1 MALPRASVDPRDD
14 PTTLPAMTHEP
25 FLARL
30 LAVSLALALATAGCA
45 EPDAGG
51 EDGTDAGADVVL
63 RGGVV
68 LTAVEGADPVTALA
82 IAGERVLAVGADA
95 EISDLIG
102 PDTRVIELDGR
113 LVTPGI
119 NDAHLHFASGGL
131 SLLRVDLNG
140 TTTLGAIEERVRAA
154 AEGQP
159 AGTWIVGRGWDHT
172 RLPEAELG
180 PGGWP
185 TKEALDR
192 AAPDHPVFLSRVDGH
207 TVWVNSRALEAAGV
221 TAETPDPEGG
231 EIVRDENGEPT
242 GIFKENADRLVSAS
256 IPETEEALLRRGIE
270 AALEHAAAAG
280 VTSATTSASFREI
293 AIYRRLADDG
303 RLTTRLYAWVPLTG
317 ANVDTLR
324 ARGVTAATGD
334 AWLRTGI
341 LKAYSDGTLGSRTA
355 WMLEPFS
362 DDPSTSGISTTPAPR
377 MDSLIL
383 AAHEAGLQIAVH
395 AIGDA
400 AARSVLDGVE
410 KAREALGANDLRPRI
425 EHAQVL
431 DVDDLPRFAELGV
444 IVSMQPTHA
453 TSDMRWVEERIG
465 HDRAVEGGYVWRSLL
480 DAGARIAFGTDFPV
494 EPIDPVEGI
503 YSAVTRQSRDQPGDP
518 PNGWLPEQ
526 RLSIEEA
533 IRLYTAESA
542 YAEFQEG
549 DKGTLEAGMLAD
561 LVVWDRDLTSIPPE
575 EILAAAPDLTMVG
588 GRFVYER

>member
-1 MALPRASVDPRDD
+1 
-14 PTTLPAMTHEP
+14 MTHEP
-25 FLARL
+25 FRHRL
-30 LAVSLALALATAGCA
+30 LSVSLAFALATAGCA
-45 EPDAGG
+45 EPDADGAGGG
-51 EDGTDAGADVVL
+51 EGADVVL

-68 LTAVEGADPVTALA
+68 LTAVEGADPVTAIA
-82 IAGERVLAVGADA
+82 IAGDRVLAVGSDEELA
-95 EISDLIG
+95 DLIG
-102 PDTRVIELDGR
+102 AGTRVIELDGR

-140 TTTLGAIEERVRAA
+140 TTTLDAIEERVRAA

-159 AGTWIVGRGWDHT
+159 AGTWIVGRGW
-172 RLPEAELG
+172 
-180 PGGWP
+180 P

-192 AAPDHPVFLSRVDGH
+192 AAPEHPVFLSRVDGH

-231 EIVRDENGEPT
+231 EIVHDDNGEPT

-256 IPETEEALLRRGIE
+256 IPETDEALLRRGIE

-293 AIYRRLADDG
+293 TIYRQLADEG
-303 RLTTRLYAWVPLTG
+303 RLTTRLYAWVPLTD

-324 ARGVTAATGD
+324 ARSVTAATGD

-362 DDPSTSGISTTPAPR
+362 DDPSTSGIPTTPAPR

-383 AAHEAGLQIAVH
+383 AAHAAGLQIAIH

-400 AARSVLDGVE
+400 ATRSVLDGVE
-410 KAREALGANDLRPRI
+410 KAREAIGANDLRPRI
-425 EHAQVL
+425 EHAQVIDAA
-431 DVDDLPRFAELGV
+431 DVPRFAELGV
-444 IVSMQPTHA
+444 IASMQPTHA
-453 TSDMRWVEERIG
+453 TSDMRWAEERIG
-465 HDRAVEGGYVWRSLL
+465 RDRAVEGAYVWRSLL
-480 DAGARIAFGTDFPV
+480 DAGARLAFGTYFPV

-518 PNGWLPEQ
+518 PDGWLPEQ

-542 YAEFQEG
+542 YAEFQE
-549 DKGTLEAGMLAD
+549 DEKGTLAVGMLAD

-588 GRFVYER
+588 GRSVYER